1 MTATRDAAL
10 LWVVLLAGVAV
21 SGPARAD
28 VEPPAK
34 GKRVVVVFPFTSPTK
49 YSAMGRN
56 AEAAF
61 VTALVKT
68 RKVRVIQSRDVRR
81 MLRERGLRWTGTLEP
96 TMLKAAGRW
105 LKADDVLAGKLRW
118 AGDAYVLSVHVM
130 DVKTLE
136 TTQAEDVDFRHTG
149 KMRVAVRVAAKKI
162 AGAVSGTGG
171 GGGSKAGL
179 FLNVNPRAFYDTSDA
194 CISALGRVTGRYRFN
209 GTVDESDEEKRTA
222 RIKGGPAGLPR
233 GIPLAVFDDGGID
246 EPERVGTLYITREV
260 AGGYDTTY
268 RRVAGD
274 GLELGARVTSA
285 GHRWVVAVGKVVDEV
300 EDHGELVNGFR
311 SAMLERLSQGERFV
325 RAEGSLT
332 DMLAGL
338 TNRQHRARA
347 LKKLWAKG
355 VDLVLEGRFYGDSGS
370 RRAHLK
376 IYSTF
381 TGKLLG
387 ELKFE
392 TSL

>member
-1 MTATRDAAL
+1 MTNNRRGALAAAL
-10 LWVVLLAGVAV
+10 IFIASAPAPALADAE
-21 SGPARAD
+21 PA
-28 VEPPAK
+28 PK

-68 RKVRVIQSRDVRR
+68 REVRVVQSRGVRS
-81 MLRERGLRWTGTLEP
+81 MLRKRGLRWTGTLEP
-96 TMLKAAGRW
+96 RLLKAAGRW

-162 AGAVSGTGG
+162 AGAISGSGG
-171 GGGSKAGL
+171 GSGSKAGL

-194 CISALGRVTGRYRFN
+194 CIRALGRVAGRYRFN
-209 GTVDESDEEKRTA
+209 GTVDETDEEKRTA
-222 RIKGGPAGLPR
+222 RIKGRPAGLPR

-246 EPERVGTLYITREV
+246 EPERVGTLYITRKV

-268 RRVAGD
+268 RKIAGD
-274 GLELGARVTSA
+274 GLELGARVTSE

-300 EDHGELVNGFR
+300 EDHGELVKGFR
-311 SAMLERLSQGERFV
+311 SAMLERLSEGERFI
-325 RAEGSLT
+325 RAEGSFT
-332 DMLAGL
+332 DLLASL
-338 TNRQHRARA
+338 SHRGRRA
-347 LKKLWAKG
+347 GAFKKLWARG

-370 RRAHLK
+370 RRAHFK

-387 ELKFE
+387 EPKFE